1 MRKVEQDNDR
11 LEHALAKDLELLQEL
26 GLVDYSLLMAY
37 EEGEIGKSGRIR
49 LGIIDFL
56 QPYTLDKKRPKTTKL
71 QRASAA
77 QRSDVDLERP
87 GEPKVNYRE
96 TVTAKTPFDYLHKRQ
111 SGGRG
116 QYGKVIGYFE
126 PVPEE
131 DRHEAKDGIVFV
143 NKLVG
148 NDIPPS
154 YAGVSDA
161 VSLTGAG
168 LGGGLLFPVALR
180 PKGQMTV
187 KLEEVPSI
195 EKGFRNA
202 TQKGLLIGSPLI
214 YMRCVRALA
223 AYLPEEVQ
231 TALGSKSEA
240 LNHALVDSS
249 SEAFMAAAQGA
260 FENFYSR
267 VEVTFPSE
275 FQAQTMQIAEASE
288 FKEQERQ
295 RQMEHA
301 NELDHSADLAVKLQR
316 NWCTGSRA
324 LVLVQTGQ
332 GEFSMEFQEYTEMP
346 QVKQED

>member
-1 MRKVEQDNDR
+1 LSVTASRDDQARFQKALRRFQREDPTFRVEQKQDTNETIISGMGELHLEVYCERMRREFKVE
-11 LEHALAKDLELLQEL
+11 
-26 GLVDYSLLMAY
+26 SL
-37 EEGEIGKSGRIR
+37 S
-49 LGIIDFL
+49 
-56 QPYTLDKKRPKTTKL
+56 T
-71 QRASAA
+71 
-77 QRSDVDLERP
+77 

-154 YAGVSDA
+154 Y
-161 VSLTGAG
+161 
-168 LGGGLLFPVALR
+168 
-180 PKGQMTV
+180 
-187 KLEEVPSI
+187 VPSI

-214 YMRCVRALA
+214 YTRCVLEDGASH
-223 AYLPEEVQ
+223 E
-231 TALGSKSEA
+231 
-240 LNHALVDSS
+240 VDSS

-260 FENFYSR
+260 FESFYNDANPVVLEPLMK

-275 FQAQTMQIAEASE
+275 FQAQTMQTLNNREGSIQGTQAV
-288 FKEQERQ
+288 
-295 RQMEHA
+295 
-301 NELDHSADLAVKLQR
+301 SADTTLVEAVVPLRRMFGYSSDLRSVTQ
-316 NWCTGSRA
+316 
-324 LVLVQTGQ
+324 GQ

-346 QVKQED
+346 QVKQEELMQDMRRRQPQA